1 VEKAIKYAKVMGTP
15 RLHAMSGNLPAGAD
29 RAKHKATYVANIRYA
44 AGELAKHN
52 LMLVLE
58 AINQRD
64 MPAFFLKTQGEAYE
78 VCKEIGA
85 PNLKIQFDIYH
96 CQVQEGD
103 LATKLRKYF
112 DLIGHIQIA
121 SAPERN
127 EPVDGEINYP
137 YLFRLLDELKFD
149 GWVGCEYRP
158 KAGTVQG
165 LGWLKPYLAAAAAR

>member
-1 VEKAIKYAKVMGTP
+1 MGF
-15 RLHAMSGNLPAGAD
+15 
-29 RAKHKATYVANIRYA
+29 A
-44 AGELAKHN
+44 AL
-52 LMLVLE
+52 
-58 AINQRD
+58 D
-64 MPAFFLKTQGEAYE
+64 PSYE

-85 PNLKIQFDIYH
+85 PNLKVQFDIYH

-165 LGWLKPYLAAAAAR
+165 LGWLKPYLAASAGR